1 MPPKPIPH
9 PHLINQYPI
18 LTPPLPPNNNDGSKF
33 HTSLSKDIS
42 KPVNSFL
49 TMIENN
55 LIIVGGAII
64 GVVFLILKK
73 K

>member
-9 PHLINQYPI
+9 PRLINQYPI
-18 LTPPLPPNNNDGSKF
+18 LAPPPPPNNNDGSKF

-55 LIIVGGAII
+55 LIIAGGAII